1 MQKQTVSKG
10 TRPGDAFVLHLATVL
25 QGGLLLGD
33 SLRPWV
39 GLDLSL
45 HLLETESSHL
55 SALGKGEIKAFSL
68 SEASPL
74 STRGATI
81 FPSGFLGSPSRPS
94 HWSCALR
101 LLRPGPGAP
110 LPPTPASTKLGPCWF
125 ASVLSEI
132 VLALERNVPLGPR
145 YHGDGWG
152 PQRWAG
158 PSEASQVGALAPA
171 PQGGPGGG
179 AGGTSSP
186 PGKGT
191 GRGEPT

>member
-152 PQRWAG
+152 AAEMGRPLRGLSGWC
-158 PSEASQVGALAPA
+158 
-171 PQGGPGGG
+171 PG
-179 AGGTSSP
+179 SSP
-186 PGKGT
+186 PGWPWRRCWGHK
-191 GRGEPT
+191 